1 MSANPKEYIEIASD
15 GIRFVMEQ
23 KSILSDEKT
32 LIPVDEVS
40 VDDMPIEN
48 ITINGI
54 TQIEEV
60 EGEDGPLIRMQ
71 YEEVEYAGPE
81 SSEAQNGDTDFFERL
96 EKEVGIQFDDSAGE
110 FIFNDSIKDKENLV
124 GFVRVL
130 FEDGHMT
137 KDDLPYQTKYARDAY
152 LINTEPVDQKGEP
165 MDRTGEPTDGVYV
178 ATHYAKDSKK
188 KYMKQL
194 VNDFVKGESISK

>member
-32 LIPVDEVS
+32 LVPRDEVS

-54 TQIEEV
+54 TRIEEAS
-60 EGEDGPLIRMQ
+60 GENGPLIRMQ
-71 YEEVEYAGPE
+71 YEEVDYDGPDNVE
-81 SSEAQNGDTDFFERL
+81 QQDDEPNFFERL
-96 EKEVGIQFDDSAGE
+96 ENDVGIRFDESAGE
-110 FIFNDSIKDKENLV
+110 FIFNEDIKDKENLV
-124 GFVRVL
+124 GFIRIL

-137 KDDLPYQTKYARDAY
+137 MDDLPYQTKYARDAY
-152 LINTEPVDQKGEP
+152 LINSEPVDQKGEP
-165 MDRTGEPTDGVYV
+165 MERTGEPRDGVYV
-178 ATHYAKDSKK
+178 ATHYARDSKK

-194 VNDFVKGESISK
+194 VNDFVKGESISV